1 MCACKVQ
8 GLLDVLFSLSPPYI
22 LRQGFFTKPGAHQF
36 GWLAGQW
43 VPAIHLSLP
52 PSTRITGTCHCAI
65 LLCFI
70 FVLHECQIQDF
81 MLAQV
86 LYWLAI
92 SPVLDFFLSARGRWI
107 WNLVYTKYTFYHW
120 ATLQPATPFYEWIWQ
135 HLSHGTPCLCIY
147 PFSQLRFLLGTLKSS
162 YHTTDSIYIFCLLL
176 IMSRKDMEINCHFC
190 HPGHCIMLIPI
201 TSWSHGSALIGSQC
215 MG

>member
-1 MCACKVQ
+1 MSSSVSLHLTFW
-8 GLLDVLFSLSPPYI
+8 GRVSLLNLELTNLAD
-22 LRQGFFTKPGAHQF
+22 
-36 GWLAGQW
+36 WLASEFQ
-43 VPAIHLSLP
+43 LSICPYL

-135 HLSHGTPCLCIY
+135 HLSHGTTCLCIY
-147 PFSQLRFLLGTLKSS
+147 PFSQLRFLLGTLWRAP
-162 YHTTDSIYIFCLLL
+162 TTPLTPY
-176 IMSRKDMEINCHFC
+176 
-190 HPGHCIMLIPI
+190 
-201 TSWSHGSALIGSQC
+201 TSFVC
-215 MG
+215 F